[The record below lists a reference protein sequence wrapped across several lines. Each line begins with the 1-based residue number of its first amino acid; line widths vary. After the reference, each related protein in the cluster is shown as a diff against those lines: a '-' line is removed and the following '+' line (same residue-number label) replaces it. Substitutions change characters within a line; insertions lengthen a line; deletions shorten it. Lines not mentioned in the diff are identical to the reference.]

1 MSIYLLVDEASPL
14 PTLDAPERFQLV
26 AVSITIHRNDSAT
39 IARKPRRASC
49 DLNFSI
55 CDTLIRI
62 DIVPGNRIQTTKI
75 IVNH

>member
-1 MSIYLLVDEASPL
+1 MSIYLLVDKASPL

-49 DLNFSI
+49 DFNFSI
-55 CDTLIRI
+55 CDTPIRI
-62 DIVPGNRIQTTKI
+62 DIVPDNRIQAWDILITY
-75 IVNH
+75 